1 MFGLH
6 EIARTTSIEIFIT
19 LDGAELCDHLNHLT
33 AGVKMVYKRGVDPKT
48 GWPLFTFTEELLGSA
63 FACQSR
69 NFCFILKSLIGRDTK
84 DAYDAF
90 SDFLNSL
97 TWLRILAFQRVN
109 MVLGFYR
116 CMFGAPK
123 TCPVC

>member
-63 FACQSR
+63 FKSSAVAVER
-69 NFCFILKSLIGRDTK
+69 GGILYWS
-84 DAYDAF
+84 A
-90 SDFLNSL
+90 
-97 TWLRILAFQRVN
+97 
-109 MVLGFYR
+109 
-116 CMFGAPK
+116 
-123 TCPVC
+123 